1 MVGPIVW
8 GMPPLVFIIFASA
21 VLSLVVTV
29 IYRLATDQAEMHELK
44 KQLKEFQ
51 DKFKQHKDDPN
62 KMLEIQKQM
71 SEVNMKY
78 FKQSM
83 KPTLITI
90 VPFIIIFH
98 FLGKIFT
105 GTVVIPLPFHFPLSA
120 LETGLGWV
128 GTYIIFSMIFTT
140 AFRKALK
147 VA

>member
-1 MVGPIVW
+1 MPIVW
-8 GMPPLVFIIFASA
+8 GMPPWAFIIFASA
-21 VLSLVVTV
+21 VLSLVVTI
-29 IYRLATDQAEMHELK
+29 IYRFATDQAEMKELK

-62 KMLEIQKQM
+62 KMLEVQKEM
-71 SEVNMKY
+71 STVNMKY

-98 FLGKIFT
+98 FLGKIYT
-105 GTVVIPLPFHFPLSA
+105 TITVVPLPFHVPLST

-128 GTYIIFSMIFTT
+128 GTYVIFSMIFTT
-140 AFRKALK
+140 LFRKALK
-147 VA
+147 VV